1 MLGNRWG
8 MVPFACAAALSAS
21 TGVAQTAGDK
31 VAIIRVVSQQYEL
44 FGKRDA
50 VGYGKLFTED
60 GTFISM
66 PGLKIDGRRDIT
78 DANAKFFTFI
88 NVDKTRMVFKQ
99 PRIKFV
105 SPNTAIVYSPW
116 SGLWMVGETREESG
130 YLTMVM
136 CKQAGG
142 WKINSATNA
151 ANAMGAKDFDLV
163 DYDPADPRWNGKAQ

>member
-1 MLGNRWG
+1 MSDNRWRNLLC
-8 MVPFACAAALSAS
+8 VCAAALSGAPAI
-21 TGVAQTAGDK
+21 AQSATDKTA
-31 VAIIRVVSQQYEL
+31 ISRVVVQQYEL

-50 VGYGKLFTED
+50 VAYGKLFTED

-78 DANAKFFTFI
+78 DANAKFFTFMNI
-88 NVDKTRMVFKQ
+88 DKTRMAYKP

-105 SPNTAIVYSPW
+105 DAHTAIVYSAW
-116 SGLWMVGETREESG
+116 SGLWVSGETHEESG

-136 CKQAGG
+136 CKQAGA

-151 ANAMGAKDFDLV
+151 ANAMGARDFDLV
-163 DYDPADPRWNGKAQ
+163 DYDPTDPRWKGKAQ

>member
-1 MLGNRWG
+1 MLGDRWG
-8 MVPFACAAALSAS
+8 IVPCVCAAALSAS
-21 TGVAQTAGDK
+21 PAVAQTAGDK
-31 VAIIRVVSQQYEL
+31 AAIIRVVSQQYEM

-78 DANAKFFTFI
+78 DANAKFFTFM
-88 NVDKTRMVFKQ
+88 NVEKTRIAYKQ
-99 PRIKFV
+99 PRVKFL

-116 SGLWMVGETREESG
+116 SGLWMIGETREESG